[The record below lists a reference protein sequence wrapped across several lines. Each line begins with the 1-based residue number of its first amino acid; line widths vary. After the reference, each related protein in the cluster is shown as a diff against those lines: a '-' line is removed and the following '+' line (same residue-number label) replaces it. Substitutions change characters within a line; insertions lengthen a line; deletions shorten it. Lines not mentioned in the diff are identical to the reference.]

1 MYKIYICYEY
11 HKWTKIILVIRT
23 AFCASEPSMQVLIFF
38 LVKVLRYVLEVV
50 EADIKYP
57 YISYATSIDENKFVV
72 AQIK

>member
-1 MYKIYICYEY
+1 
-11 HKWTKIILVIRT
+11 
-23 AFCASEPSMQVLIFF
+23 MQVLIFF